1 MPGRQTQEL
10 QRGSHSSDPHPHTH
24 TLTAQESL
32 CMTRHLILVL
42 GDQLGWDNP
51 ALADFDPN
59 QDRLLMIEADSE
71 ADEVWNHKARI
82 AIFLSGMRHFAN
94 EAHRRKMPFTYMKV
108 DDKALPADF
117 AGRLAHALQE
127 HRPQALV
134 VMEAGAWRMERL
146 IEDAADHAQVLLR
159 WVNDTH
165 FMCSRAEFAKWAGD
179 KKELRLE
186 FFYREMR
193 KRHGILMEGKEP
205 IGGQWNFDA
214 ENRKGFGAKGPGT
227 VPPPARFAPDS
238 VTQDVIDL
246 VNTRFAQH
254 PGTLDHF
261 AWAVTREDALVA
273 LQHFVDQRL
282 ENFGA
287 WQDAMWTTLPFGW
300 HALVGSSLNLHLLH
314 PREVIA
320 AAEQAYHARGL
331 PLASVEGFIRQV
343 LGWREFIRG
352 VYWLDMPHL
361 AEANHY
367 GHTRDLPKWY
377 WTGNTHMACMQA
389 TIGQSLQHGYAHHI
403 QRLMVTGQFAVLAG
417 LSPQQ
422 VSAWYR
428 AMYVDAVEW
437 VETPNTLGMA
447 LHANGGRF
455 TSKPYV
461 ASGQYVSRMSN
472 YCKGCR
478 YQPEVRTGPNA
489 CPMTTLY
496 WDFLIRHEKDF
507 SGNPRTALMVKHVGK
522 MSEDDKA
529 QIRQQA
535 DATREGLD
543 GV

>member
-1 MPGRQTQEL
+1 
-10 QRGSHSSDPHPHTH
+10 
-24 TLTAQESL
+24 
-32 CMTRHLILVL
+32 MTRHLILVL

-51 ALADFDPN
+51 ALNNFDPT

-71 ADEVWNHKARI
+71 AGDVWNHQARI

-94 EAHRRKMPFTYMKV
+94 EAHRRSWPCTYMRL
-108 DDKALPADF
+108 DDELLPGDF
-117 AGRLAHALQE
+117 SGRLMHAL
-127 HRPQALV
+127 HSLQAQTLV
-134 VMEAGAWRMERL
+134 VMEAGAWRIERL
-146 IEDAADHAQVLLR
+146 IEAAAAQAQVPLN
-159 WVNDTH
+159 WVDDTH
-165 FMCSRAEFAKWAGD
+165 FLCSRAEFTKWAGD
-179 KKELRLE
+179 KRELRME

-193 KRHGILMEGKEP
+193 KRHQVLMAGKDP
-205 IGGQWNFDA
+205 LGGQWNFDA
-214 ENRKGFGAKGPGT
+214 DNRKGFGAKGPGT
-227 VPPPARFAPDS
+227 VPPPARFAPDRI
-238 VTQDVIDL
+238 TQDVIDM
-246 VNTRFAQH
+246 VKTRFAQH

-261 AWAVTREDALVA
+261 AWPVTREDALVA
-273 LQHFVDQRL
+273 LQHFIDQRL

-300 HALVGSSLNLHLLH
+300 HALVGSSLNLHLLQ
-314 PREVIA
+314 PREVVA
-320 AAEQAYHARGL
+320 AAEEAYHQRGL

-352 VYWLDMPHL
+352 VYWLDMPHM
-361 AEANHY
+361 AKANHY
-367 GHTRDLPKWY
+367 GHTRDLPAWY
-377 WTGNTHMACMQA
+377 WTGKTHMACMQA
-389 TIGQSLQHGYAHHI
+389 TIGQSLQFGYAHHI

-461 ASGQYVSRMSN
+461 ASGQYIGRMSN

-478 YQPEVRTGPNA
+478 YQPEVRIGPTA

-496 WDFLIRHEKDF
+496 WDFLIRHEQDF
-507 SGNPRTALMVKHVGK
+507 ASNPRTALMVKHVNK
-522 MSEDDKA
+522 MGADDKA
-529 QIRQQA
+529 QITEQA
-535 DATREGLD
+535 QAVRSRLD
-543 GV
+543 EV

>member
-1 MPGRQTQEL
+1 MPAPQA
-10 QRGSHSSDPHPHTH
+10 
-24 TLTAQESL
+24 LTP
-32 CMTRHLILVL
+32 CRHLVLVL
-42 GDQLGWDNP
+42 GDQLGWDSP
-51 ALADFDPN
+51 ALDGFDPA

-71 ADEVWNHKARI
+71 AGEVWNHQARI

-94 EAHRRKMPFTYMKV
+94 EAHRRRWPCTYMKLG
-108 DDKALPADF
+108 DPSLPGDF
-117 AGRLAHALQE
+117 AGRLAHALNT
-127 HRPQALV
+127 HRPRALV
-134 VMEAGAWRMERL
+134 VMETGAWRMERL
-146 IEDAADHAQVLLR
+146 IEGAAERAQTLLR

-165 FMCSRAEFAKWAGD
+165 FLCSRAEFAKWAGD
-179 KKELRLE
+179 KKELRME

-193 KRHGILMEGKEP
+193 KRHGVLMEGQAP

-214 ENRKGFGAKGPGT
+214 DNRKGFGAKGPT
-227 VPPPARFAPDS
+227 AVPPPARFAPDR
-238 VTQDVIDL
+238 VTQDVIAL
-246 VNTRFAQH
+246 VQTRFAGH

-261 AWAVTREDALVA
+261 AWPVTREDALVA

-282 ENFGA
+282 ENFGP

-300 HALVGSSLNLHLLH
+300 HALVGSSLNLHLLS
-314 PREVIA
+314 PREVIQ

-352 VYWLDMPHL
+352 VYWLDMPHM

-367 GHTRDLPKWY
+367 GHTRDLPQWY
-377 WTGNTHMACMQA
+377 WTGETHMACMQA

-461 ASGQYVSRMSN
+461 ASGQYISRMSN

-478 YQPEVRTGPNA
+478 YQPEQRTGPSA

-496 WDFLIRHEKDF
+496 WDFLIHHEQDF
-507 SGNPRTALMVKHVGK
+507 AGNPRTALMVKHVGK
-522 MSEDDKA
+522 MSADDKA
-529 QIRQQA
+529 QISLQA
-535 DATREGLD
+535 NATRAGLD
-543 GV
+543 SV